1 MKARIRILWQAAS
14 KRPGTALLLSAAVL
28 WLAGFVFHMP
38 SPRYLRHDV
47 RIPLEH
53 AQGTLAMTVL
63 RPAGSGPFGGIILN
77 HGASGLAEH
86 RAAESTEMLLDTAAE
101 FARRGYAVFLPVR
114 RGFGATG
121 GEFAEDPGACSDPQ
135 FRRGEGEAAR
145 DILAAYDY
153 ARRAPYVDPKR
164 MILAGQSAGGVAA
177 LRAAGDAPPGLLA
190 VLAFAAGR
198 GGDPMRPGEPCASE
212 NLGAFFAEL
221 GSAVRVPV
229 LLHYARNDLFFGPA
243 ASQGWFARFK
253 AGGGRADYVL
263 QPPFGR
269 DGHFIFSDAAGAAL
283 WLPRVEQ
290 FLAAHGIPF
299 GKAAR
304 DI

>member
-1 MKARIRILWQAAS
+1 MNSRFKASAQAAAR
-14 KRPGTALLLSAAVL
+14 RPGTVLVLAAALL
-28 WLAGFVFHMP
+28 WLAGFAFDKP
-38 SPRYLRHDV
+38 APRYLRHDV
-47 RIPLEH
+47 RIPLQH
-53 AQGTLAMTVL
+53 AHGTLAMTVL
-63 RPAGSGPFGGIILN
+63 RPAGSGPFGAVILN
-77 HGASGLAEH
+77 HGASGLAED
-86 RAAESTEMLLDTAAE
+86 RAAESAELLLDTAAA

-121 GEFAEDPGACSDPQ
+121 GDFAEDPGTCSNPQ
-135 FRRGEGEAAR
+135 FSRGEGEAAK

-153 ARRAPYVDPKR
+153 AHRVPYVDPKR

-177 LRAAGDAPPGLLA
+177 LRAAGEAPPGLLA

-198 GGDPMRPGEPCASE
+198 GGDPMRPGEPCAAE
-212 NLGAFFAEL
+212 NLGALFAGL

-229 LLHYARNDLFFGPA
+229 LLHYARNDLFFGPV
-243 ASQGWFARFK
+243 ASHGWFSRFK

-269 DGHFIFSDAAGAAL
+269 DGHFLFSDAAGAAL
-283 WLPRVEQ
+283 WLPRVER

-299 GKAAR
+299 GTSVQG
-304 DI
+304 I